1 MSKQQCYVAVDY
13 DGTEKMSNNT
23 FIRRRY
29 LNGQKIKSVFW
40 GLFGGFYKKN
50 EYRKWADMFS
60 SDENDFLPFSGV
72 ILPKGTIEKL
82 IGRKMSWTDE
92 PVEISSFFKRMA

>member
-23 FIRRRY
+23 FIRRKF
-29 LNGQKIKSVFW
+29 LNGQKVYVVFW
-40 GLFGGFYKKN
+40 GLFHGSYKKN
-50 EYRKWADMFS
+50 EYKKWADMFS

-92 PVEISSFFKRMA
+92 PVEISSFFKRKA